1 VIGWRDQISRSLF
14 GNESA
19 VHRSRWREPAIETS
33 SKRNEGEAVT
43 ADQALG
49 PPDLQALLRGLAGIV
64 GSANVRSG
72 ERVLALD
79 PGAHP
84 DNLKAGLVV
93 TPGSAQQVAELLALC
108 SSQKIAIVPH
118 GGRTGLVGGGISRPG
133 QIILSTARL
142 NKIERLDPIER
153 VAVVEAGVTL
163 SALQE
168 ACMAHR
174 LEPGIDLAARGSAT
188 IGGMV
193 STNAGGVMA
202 FRNGVMRHRILGLE
216 AVLAD
221 GTVYRDLTR
230 VVKNAAG
237 YDLKH
242 LFIGSE
248 GSLGIVTKAAIK
260 LEPVPRA
267 TATALFGL
275 PSIAALLSAIEAAL
289 DEAVMLRAAEALW
302 QSFMDLN
309 VRRQG
314 FWQANFDFTLPVY
327 LLLMFAGQDEA
338 ALHGAFE
345 RLFQHLSAQDAR
357 VSAIVAASAQQERA
371 LWRLREDTDALYKAY
386 PEAPSYDVSVP
397 LSEIDSYI
405 ARLLAALKAI
415 DPRLAPFIFGHLA
428 DGNLHIALN
437 RAGPLP
443 AALSNRIEAVLYD
456 GLTQAG
462 GSISAEH
469 GIGTK
474 RIAALQGTADP
485 AKLEMMAALK
495 SLLDPHGILNP
506 GKVVGPI
513 G

>member
-1 VIGWRDQISRSLF
+1 V
-14 GNESA
+14 SA
-19 VHRSRWREPAIETS
+19 DKDPA
-33 SKRNEGEAVT
+33 
-43 ADQALG
+43 
-49 PPDLQALLRGLAGIV
+49 DLQAMLSGLTGIV
-64 GSANVRSG
+64 GSANIRLG
-72 ERVLALD
+72 ARVLALD

-84 DNLKAGLVV
+84 DNLKAGIVV
-93 TPGSAQQVAELLALC
+93 TPGSLQEVAEMVAFC
-108 SSQKIAIVPH
+108 NRKKIAIVPH
-118 GGRTGLVGGGISRPG
+118 GGRTGLVGGAISRPG
-133 QIILSTARL
+133 QIVLSTARL
-142 NKIERLDPIER
+142 NRIERLDLSER

-230 VVKNAAG
+230 IIKNSAG

-248 GSLGIVTKAAIK
+248 GSLGIVTKVAIK
-260 LEPVPRA
+260 LEPVPKA

-275 PSIAALLSAIEAAL
+275 PSVAALLSAIQAAL
-289 DEAVMLRAAEALW
+289 DEAATLRAAEAMW

-309 VRRQG
+309 VRGQG
-314 FWQANFDFTLPVY
+314 FLQTNFDFTHPVY
-327 LLLMFAGQDEA
+327 LLLMFGGQEEA

-345 RLFQHLSAQDAR
+345 RLFLHLSAADPR
-357 VSAIVAASAQQERA
+357 VSAIVAASAAQEQA
-371 LWRLREDTDALYKAY
+371 IWRLREDTDAIYRAY

-405 ARLLAALKAI
+405 DRLFARLKAI
-415 DPRLAPFIFGHLA
+415 DASLSPFVFGHLA

-443 AALSNRIEAVLYD
+443 DALSGCIEAALYD

-485 AKLEMMAALK
+485 AKLKMMAALK
-495 SLLDPHGILNP
+495 SLLDPQGILNP

-513 G
+513 